1 MPLLAAL
8 CVVMGTAGGRAAA
21 QPPAGKGYR
30 ISFADEF
37 AGASLDTSAWNYG
50 YPWGTTHNG
59 MANMQPSQV
68 KAANGTL
75 TLTAIAQRTIWD
87 PWGYWDGGLNKYIS
101 FDYTSGTVNTYGK
114 KTWRYGYFE
123 GRFKM
128 PAPLSTWPAFWGL
141 QDGWPPEVD
150 IFEVQGD
157 RNRSYYNYHY
167 TVDGAH
173 ASFGG
178 QYRGADLSAGWH
190 VFGFEWMPWAMRFY
204 ADGQLQQTFS
214 NASAID
220 QQKWLYLIID
230 LQVGGWAP
238 DPVASEYPAQL
249 VCDWVRVW
257 QPGGPA
263 GGVFRLTPRASP
275 TLALTTAGESTANGT
290 AAVVKS
296 ASFDLPQQWKVER
309 QQDGSYKIRS
319 LAGGAIGRVLDVANG
334 STANGSAV
342 IIWDDNGGANQ
353 RWYFV
358 DAGNGW
364 YRITS
369 ALDTTKCLE
378 AAAVSPIPGATV
390 DIRENK
396 GGYNQLW
403 RLDPPD
409 QPIPG
414 DANIDGS
421 VDAADVK
428 VILEMASG
436 ARAAATFAAR
446 AADTAP
452 RPSSDARG
460 FGDGQTDIR
469 DAARVVRRLA
479 GLEPVWP

>member
-1 MPLLAAL
+1 LAAFCL
-8 CVVMGTAGGRAAA
+8 VVLTIGGRAPA
-21 QPPAGKGYR
+21 QPPSGKGYK
-30 ISFADEF
+30 IDFADEF
-37 AGASLDTSAWNYG
+37 AGATLDTSAWNYG

-59 MANMQPSQV
+59 MANMLPSQV

-123 GRFKM
+123 ARFKM

-157 RNRSYYNYHY
+157 RRRSYYNYHY
-167 TVDGAH
+167 TANGGH

-178 QYRGADLSAGWH
+178 QYWGPDLSAGWH
-190 VFGFEWMPWAMRFY
+190 VFGFEWTPWAMRFY
-204 ADGQLQQTFS
+204 VDGQLQQTFTD
-214 NASAID
+214 AAAID

-249 VCDWVRVW
+249 TCDWIRVW
-257 QPGGPA
+257 KPGGPA
-263 GGVFRLTPRASP
+263 SGVYRLTPRAAP
-275 TLALTTAGESTANGT
+275 TLALATSAGSPDNGAA
-290 AAVVKS
+290 AAVNAANYAV
-296 ASFDLPQQWKVER
+296 PQQWKVER
-309 QQDGSYKIRS
+309 QEDGSYKIRAF
-319 LAGGAIGRVLDVANG
+319 AGTTTTRVLDVANG
-334 STANGSAV
+334 TASNGAAV
-342 IIWDDNGGANQ
+342 IIWDDNGGINQ

-358 DAGNGW
+358 DAGSGW

-369 ALDTTKCLE
+369 ALDTAKCLE
-378 AAAVSPIPGATV
+378 ASVTSPAPGTSV
-390 DIRENK
+390 DIRDNT

-414 DANIDGS
+414 DANLDGN
-421 VDAADVK
+421 VTAADVR
-428 VILEMASG
+428 VVLEMAAGS
-436 ARAAATFAAR
+436 RAASPYAAR
-446 AADTAP
+446 AADVAP
-452 RPSSDARG
+452 RPSADPRG
-460 FGDGQTDIR
+460 YGDGQTDIR
-469 DAARVVRRLA
+469 DAARVARRLV